1 MSKRQDPFQQPEEDT
16 SIPKPPDIY
25 ENLRVAE
32 LRKRDRSWEKEHQN
46 QKVVYRGVDPK
57 LALRVKEIAGGIEVR
72 EGEVA
77 RFLLDYALRAYESGE
92 LDLISHP
99 DPERMRMTL
108 FPSPG
113 STWRGE
119 PSRTSRKTKRKKSRR
134 GSWRV
139 ITTWRNFSPE
149 LKEEISE
156 LASEAG
162 LDVPVGELVT
172 ALLRFSLRAY
182 DQGHLKLEP
191 VEMVSGYRLE
201 ERGNL

>member
-1 MSKRQDPFQQPEEDT
+1 MSKRQDPFQGPEENAK
-16 SIPKPPDIY
+16 IPKPPDIY
-25 ENLRVAE
+25 EGLRVAE
-32 LRKRDRSWEKEHQN
+32 PRKRDRSWEKGHQN

-57 LALRVKEIAGGIEVR
+57 LALRVKEIAGESEVP

-77 RFLLDYALRAYESGE
+77 RFLLDYALRAYESGD
-92 LDLISHP
+92 LDLIPHP

-108 FPSPG
+108 FPGPK
-113 STWRGE
+113 STWRE
-119 PSRTSRKTKRKKSRR
+119 PSRTPRKTKRKKSRR

-149 LKEEISE
+149 LKEEISD
-156 LASEAG
+156 LASPAG

-172 ALLRFSLRAY
+172 VLLRYSLRAY
-182 DQGHLKLEP
+182 DQSILKLEL
-191 VEMVSGYRLE
+191 VELVSGYRLE

>member
-16 SIPKPPDIY
+16 SIPRPPDIY
-25 ENLRVAE
+25 DGLRVAE
-32 LRKRDRSWEKEHQN
+32 PRKRNRSWEKEHQS

-57 LALRVKEIAGGIEVR
+57 LALRVKEIAGDSEVP

-77 RFLLDYALRAYESGE
+77 RFLLDYALRAYESGD
-92 LDLISHP
+92 LDLIPHP

-108 FPSPG
+108 FPGPG
-113 STWRGE
+113 STWRE
-119 PSRTSRKTKRKKSRR
+119 PSRTSRKNKRKKSRR

-149 LKEEISE
+149 LKSEISD

-172 ALLRFSLRAY
+172 ALLRYSLRAY
-182 DQGHLKLEP
+182 EHGQLKLEP
-191 VEMVSGYRLE
+191 VEKVTGYRLE
-201 ERGNL
+201 EKDK